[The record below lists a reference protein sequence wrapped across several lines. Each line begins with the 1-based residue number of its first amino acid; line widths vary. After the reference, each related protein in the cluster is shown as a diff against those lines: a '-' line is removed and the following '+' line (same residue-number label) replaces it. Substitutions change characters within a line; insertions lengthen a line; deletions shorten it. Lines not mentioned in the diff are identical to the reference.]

1 MLKMLRKG
9 AIEKPF
15 ILKFVMGTLAV
26 VFVIGM
32 GWGLGGFVKGA
43 PEKNVA
49 EVNGAIISKAEYDL
63 NYERTYKLYRNL
75 LQENFKDEMVKNFVI
90 DNLVEKKLWTQ
101 AARDMRFSVSL
112 EELQNTIMQVP
123 SFQNKGRFDPG
134 YYRGVLKS
142 QGFSPETFEENLREE
157 LLIEKAKNAVRDA
170 VVLTDLEIQEAQ
182 ASSKNTAQAS
192 LKNEAQASSKNE
204 AQASLKDPAKDKN
217 GDPEKQSVKDD
228 KALADLLQQK
238 RQRAIL
244 AYQENLKANSK
255 INIQRNLL

>member
-32 GWGLGGFVKGA
+32 GWGLGGFVKGT

-49 EVNGAIISKAEYDL
+49 EVNGAVISKAEYDL
-63 NYERTYKLYRNL
+63 NYEQTYKLYRNL
-75 LQENFKDEMVKNFVI
+75 LQENFSEEMVKNFVI
-90 DNLVEKKLWTQ
+90 ENLVEKKLWTQ
-101 AARDMRFSVSL
+101 AAREMGLSLGL

-134 YYRGVLKS
+134 FYRRVLS
-142 QGFSPETFEENLREE
+142 LNRLSPEAYEENLREE

-170 VVLTDLEIQEAQ
+170 VVLTDSEIQEAQ
-182 ASSKNTAQAS
+182 ASSKNA
-192 LKNEAQASSKNE
+192 
-204 AQASLKDPAKDKN
+204 AQASLKDTTKNKN
-217 GDPEKQSVKDD
+217 GTPEQQPLKED